1 MGPPNHGS
9 ADTRSIE
16 TRTNIKALCARSS
29 TNLNWCGVGRHQMP
43 RSHTNA
49 LEYPLTTVLPIRL
62 EKLRCEFGS
71 TVAVDSVD
79 LNIPAGSL
87 YFMLG
92 PSGCG
97 KTTLL
102 RMIAGFQE
110 PTGGKI
116 FFGDRDVTHTPP
128 EKRNAGMVFQSYALW
143 PHLSVFDN
151 VAFGLQV
158 RGVSA
163 AEQAKRVGAALEM
176 VRMGHLAQRK
186 PNQLSGGQQQR
197 VALARAIVFKPEV
210 LLLDEPLS
218 NLDAKLRLEMRGE
231 IKRICSEIHMTTVYV
246 THDQKE
252 ALSLADGLVVLR
264 DGRIEQ
270 MGAPKQ
276 VYQQP
281 RNSFVADFMGET
293 NFIKGTVKLSSATG
307 CDIETAA
314 GMLHSSC
321 ANADVG
327 AHVMLSIRPE
337 SLQIADGTNYIRGVC
352 KSSLYLGEM
361 SQHQIE
367 TPAGIVKVFELD
379 PRETTRV
386 GQQLSLRVQPDA
398 VVVLV
403 EK

>member
-1 MGPPNHGS
+1 M
-9 ADTRSIE
+9 
-16 TRTNIKALCARSS
+16 
-29 TNLNWCGVGRHQMP
+29 
-43 RSHTNA
+43 
-49 LEYPLTTVLPIRL
+49 LPIRL
-62 EKLRCEFGS
+62 EKLRCDFGS

-79 LNIPAGSL
+79 LHIPAGSL

-110 PTGGKI
+110 PTSGKI
-116 FFGDRDVTHTPP
+116 FFGDRDVTHMPP

-143 PHLSVFDN
+143 PHMSVFDN

-163 AEQAKRVGAALEM
+163 SEQSKRVGAALEM
-176 VRMGHLAQRK
+176 VRMEHLAQRK

-197 VALARAIVFKPEV
+197 VALARAIVFQPEV

-218 NLDAKLRLEMRGE
+218 NLDAKLRLEMRAE

-252 ALSLADGLVVLR
+252 ALSLADGMVVLR

-281 RNSFVADFMGET
+281 SNSFVAEFMGET
-293 NFIKGTVKLSSATG
+293 NFIRGTVKSRNTNG
-307 CDIETAA
+307 CDIETVA

-321 ANADVG
+321 CSADVG
-327 AHVMLSIRPE
+327 AHVTLSIRPE
-337 SLQIADGTNYIRGVC
+337 SLQIADGPNCIRGVC

-361 SQHQIE
+361 SQHHIE

-379 PRETTRV
+379 PRETTRA
-386 GQQLSLRVQPDA
+386 GQHLSLRAQPDT
-398 VVVLV
+398 VVVLA

>member
-1 MGPPNHGS
+1 M
-9 ADTRSIE
+9 
-16 TRTNIKALCARSS
+16 
-29 TNLNWCGVGRHQMP
+29 
-43 RSHTNA
+43 
-49 LEYPLTTVLPIRL
+49 LPIRL

-79 LNIPAGSL
+79 LHIPAGSL

-110 PTGGKI
+110 PTSGKI

-163 AEQAKRVGAALEM
+163 AEQGKRVGAALEM

-197 VALARAIVFKPEV
+197 VALARAIVFNPEV

-218 NLDAKLRLEMRGE
+218 NLDAKLRLEMRAE
-231 IKRICSEIHMTTVYV
+231 IKRICAEIHMTTVYV

-252 ALSLADGLVVLR
+252 ALSLADDLVVLR

-270 MGAPKQ
+270 TGAPKQ

-281 RNSFVADFMGET
+281 HNSFVAELMGET
-293 NFIKGTVKLSSATG
+293 NFIQGTVKSSSDTG
-307 CDIETAA
+307 SDIKTAA
-314 GMLHSSC
+314 GILQSSC
-321 ANADVG
+321 ASADVG
-327 AHVMLSIRPE
+327 AQVTLSIRPE
-337 SLQIADGTNYIRGVC
+337 SLRIADEPNCIRGVC

-361 SQHQIE
+361 SQHHVE
-367 TPAGIVKVFELD
+367 TLVGILKVFELD

-398 VVVLV
+398 VVVLAG
-403 EK
+403 K

>member
-1 MGPPNHGS
+1 MSQGQTTDENVRPFRNGRI
-9 ADTRSIE
+9 TR
-16 TRTNIKALCARSS
+16 RNTNRREYAL
-29 TNLNWCGVGRHQMP
+29 TN
-43 RSHTNA
+43 
-49 LEYPLTTVLPIRL
+49 VLPIRL
-62 EKLRCEFGS
+62 EKLRCDFGS

-79 LNIPAGSL
+79 LHIPAGSL

-110 PTGGKI
+110 PTSGKI

-252 ALSLADGLVVLR
+252 ALSLADNLVVLR

-270 MGAPKQ
+270 MGSPKQ

-281 RNSFVADFMGET
+281 GNSFVAEFMGET
-293 NFIKGTVKLSSATG
+293 NFIRGTIKTRNANG
-307 CDIETAA
+307 CDIETVA

-361 SQHQIE
+361 SQHQID
-367 TPAGIVKVFELD
+367 TPVGVLKVFELD

-386 GQQLSLRVQPDA
+386 GQQLSLRAQPDA
-398 VVVLV
+398 VVVLA

>member
-1 MGPPNHGS
+1 MVTEWFLSRGQTTDKNARPFRNGRI
-9 ADTRSIE
+9 TR
-16 TRTNIKALCARSS
+16 RNTNR
-29 TNLNWCGVGRHQMP
+29 R
-43 RSHTNA
+43 
-49 LEYPLTTVLPIRL
+49 EYALTTVLPIRL
-62 EKLRCEFGS
+62 EKLRCDFGS

-79 LNIPAGSL
+79 LHIPAGSL

-110 PTGGKI
+110 PTSGKI
-116 FFGDRDVTHTPP
+116 FFGDRDVTHMPP

-163 AEQAKRVGAALEM
+163 AEQVKRVGAALEM

-218 NLDAKLRLEMRGE
+218 NLDAKLRLEMRAE

-252 ALSLADGLVVLR
+252 ALSLADGMVVLR

-281 RNSFVADFMGET
+281 SNSFVAEFMGET
-293 NFIKGTVKLSSATG
+293 NFIRGTVKSRNANG
-307 CDIETAA
+307 CDIETVA

-321 ANADVG
+321 CSAGVG
-327 AHVMLSIRPE
+327 AHVTLSIRPE
-337 SLQIADGTNYIRGVC
+337 SLQIADGPNCIRGVC

-361 SQHQIE
+361 SQHHIE

-379 PRETTRV
+379 PRETTRA
-386 GQQLSLRVQPDA
+386 GQHLSLRAQPDT
-398 VVVLV
+398 VVVLA

>member
-1 MGPPNHGS
+1 MLQGETTYKNVRPFRNGPI
-9 ADTRSIE
+9 TRRNSNRRE
-16 TRTNIKALCARSS
+16 YALTN
-29 TNLNWCGVGRHQMP
+29 
-43 RSHTNA
+43 
-49 LEYPLTTVLPIRL
+49 VLPIRL
-62 EKLRCEFGS
+62 EKLRCDFGS

-110 PTGGKI
+110 PTSGKI
-116 FFGDRDVTHTPP
+116 FFGDRDVTHMPP

-163 AEQAKRVGAALEM
+163 AEQGKRVGAALEM
-176 VRMGHLAQRK
+176 VRMENLAQRK

-252 ALSLADGLVVLR
+252 ALSLADNLVVLR

-281 RNSFVADFMGET
+281 SNSFVAEFMGET
-293 NFIKGTVKLSSATG
+293 NFIQGTVKKCDATS
-307 CDIETAA
+307 CEVETAA
-314 GMLHSSC
+314 GMLQSNC
-321 ANADVG
+321 GTAVTG
-327 AHVMLSIRPE
+327 ARVTLSIRPE
-337 SLQIADGTNYIRGVC
+337 SLQIADGPNCIRGIC

-386 GQQLSLRVQPDA
+386 GQQLSLRAQPDA
-398 VVVLV
+398 VVVLA